1 VDVFATSACVHFLA
15 AGLHDGSAQLVHVAS
30 RRILASFPLVSPPS
44 GTSLPLAGGAAAEQA
59 TFAAVFFDVEGPEGD
74 RLCLLTQGDGQLFI
88 FNQLR
93 LAALHQALLQGDLEA
108 LVAAKASI
116 TQTQVGSQESQFL
129 CKYNDACIADGRIW
143 FVSTML
149 I

>member
-1 VDVFATSACVHFLA
+1 VDVFATSACGHFLA

-30 RRILASFPLVSPPS
+30 RRILGSFPLVSPPS
-44 GTSLPLAGGAAAEQA
+44 VTSLSLAGGTAAEKA

-74 RLCLLTQGDGQLFI
+74 RLCLLAQGDGQLFI

-116 TQTQVGSQESQFL
+116 TQTQVGSLGSHRDPSF
-129 CKYNDACIADGRIW
+129 CVNTVTHCGW
-143 FVSTML
+143 
-149 I
+149 